1 MRCGCGADF
10 RPIDAGRTGA
20 DGGAVRGQRAD
31 AVGGVVGEVGAAG
44 RGGAGV
50 LALAV
55 AVHDGGLEH
64 GALAVARSE
73 AVHAFCDTFCLI
85 HRSLNFGL

>member
-1 MRCGCGADF
+1 MRCGCGADS
-10 RPIDAGRTGA
+10 RPVDAGRAGA
-20 DGGAVRGQRAD
+20 DGGAVGGQRAD

-44 RGGAGV
+44 RGGARV

-64 GALAVARSE
+64 GTLAVAGTE
-73 AVHAFCDTFCLI
+73 AIHAFCDRDRIFHI
-85 HRSLNFGL
+85 